1 MVFSTMEIIDCAF
14 LEKNNEEKVLRHL
27 RWVREVAV

>member
-1 MVFSTMEIIDCAF
+1 MKIIDCAF
-14 LEKNNEEKVLRHL
+14 LEKNNEEKGLSHL